1 MKSFIPFFKINYDHN
16 EIREIKSVLNS
27 GMLTMGSKTDLFE
40 NKIAKKLNIKKNNV
54 AAVSNCTVALHL
66 ALISANT
73 TSACIKNIKI
83 KINFLNI
90 IKFIFCTFYN
100 I

>member
-40 NKIAKKLNIKKNNV
+40 NKIAKKLNIKKIMLLQFQIV
-54 AAVSNCTVALHL
+54 LWHY
-66 ALISANT
+66 I
-73 TSACIKNIKI
+73 
-83 KINFLNI
+83 
-90 IKFIFCTFYN
+90 
-100 I
+100 